1 MWMPRSLPEKR
12 VGGNGLVAVAIDRD
26 KSSQIA
32 LKWAIDNLLVKGQTV
47 ILIHVNLKSSLSSHS
62 SSPRMNQ
69 CVDSK
74 DVFLPFRCFCTR
86 KDISCKHV
94 MLEDTDV
101 AKALTE
107 YVTQTLIETLIVGG
121 STKGGFLRML
131 KCDDRHV
138 KMANKLCINNPN
150 ECFCVSVESDL
161 AGSVSKGAPDFCTVY
176 VISKG
181 KIQSMR
187 PASRHAPSTPLH
199 NQLLSQ
205 NGTMPAASM
214 AMHIPPT
221 PAKRGWGFVFV
232 FVFCS
237 SFVLIGGLCKEK
249 KTRIAEKKLCE
260 EFDM

>member
-32 LKWAIDNLLVKGQTV
+32 LRWAIENLLVKGQTV

-69 CVDSK
+69 SVDSK

-121 STKGGFLRML
+121 STKGGFLRF
-131 KCDDRHV
+131 K
-138 KMANKLCINNPN
+138 AA
-150 ECFCVSVESDL
+150 DL

-232 FVFCS
+232 FCS
-237 SFVLIGGLCKEK
+237 SFVLIGWLCKEK

>member
-32 LKWAIDNLLVKGQTV
+32 LRWAIDNLLVKGQTV

-62 SSPRMNQ
+62 SSPKMNQ
-69 CVDSK
+69 FVDSK

-86 KDISCKHV
+86 KDISCKDV

-131 KCDDRHV
+131 KCDDS
-138 KMANKLCINNPN
+138 I
-150 ECFCVSVESDL
+150 F
-161 AGSVSKGAPDFCTVY
+161 TVY
-176 VISKG
+176 YYNVYCRIY
-181 KIQSMR
+181 R
-187 PASRHAPSTPLH
+187 D
-199 NQLLSQ
+199 
-205 NGTMPAASM
+205 TMYRLRKSINRRL
-214 AMHIPPT
+214 AMHGELGRREGSIGEEGGGVMVWESEEGTTSVIPGE
-221 PAKRGWGFVFV
+221 RWCVGVDGGDGD
-232 FVFCS
+232 CS
-237 SFVLIGGLCKEK
+237 GLTREDIDGGSRLMGVLLVGLGLVGLWIG
-249 KTRIAEKKLCE
+249 
-260 EFDM
+260 